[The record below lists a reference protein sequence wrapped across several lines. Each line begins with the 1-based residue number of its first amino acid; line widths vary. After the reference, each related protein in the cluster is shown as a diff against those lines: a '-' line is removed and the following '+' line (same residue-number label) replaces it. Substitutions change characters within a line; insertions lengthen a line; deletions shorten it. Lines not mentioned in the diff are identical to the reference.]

1 MEGMFSFSFML
12 TIAITCIIVATTSFL
27 LFNRLQQYAIQLDA
41 MMDLV
46 TTVVDEVN
54 KIKGHVGIPLSTDF
68 VGTHEINK
76 IVECENG
83 VCESVKC
90 EIKKIP
96 GLQESARGLIN
107 VSDNEDE
114 EEDEDSDEEDEDEDS
129 DEEDEEDQEDEEDE
143 QEEEDESED
152 EDEDSDNDEVE
163 EINITPLPLDI
174 KDISNIDVDGSVVDT
189 VLSGPDTDVT
199 TTKIIDIDEGDTT
212 LDFKKL
218 TASELKQ
225 LALEKNLI
233 DPEHKSKKFSK
244 KELVQLLLNE

>member
-54 KIKGHVGIPLSTDF
+54 KIKDHVGIPVST
-68 VGTHEINK
+68 VMKGTHEINK

-114 EEDEDSDEEDEDEDS
+114 DEDSDEEDED
-129 DEEDEEDQEDEEDE
+129 DEEEE
-143 QEEEDESED
+143 EEEDESEEEDED

-163 EINITPLPLDI
+163 EVDITPLPLDI
-174 KDISNIDVDGSVVDT
+174 KDISNINVDGSIVDT
-189 VLSGPDTDVT
+189 VLSNPDTDVT
-199 TTKIIDIDEGDTT
+199 TTKFIDIDEGDTT

-225 LALEKNLI
+225 IALEKNLI
-233 DPEHKSKKFSK
+233 DPEQKSKKFAK